1 MKLYSCSLG
10 LGTGIFWVR
19 MIIFEGSKR
28 LKTLV
33 VCYGIVLIGWTT
45 VPSTVPLVCEVIK
58 TSILFHSILFYC
70 SYTTWLDS
78 LPQEFTLLIWCLIVG
93 SVFERPCIGPLHW
106 YLMMLGRLYVV
117 VQKNGK
123 KEQDAERQL
132 KEYLHLDNSPR
143 CCIIQHVWNYLWNK
157 DYSRPFSTT

>member
-45 VPSTVPLVCEVIK
+45 VPSTVPWFCEVIK
-58 TSILFHSILFYC
+58 TFGLFY
-70 SYTTWLDS
+70 SIAVTQPD
-78 LPQEFTLLIWCLIVG
+78 
-93 SVFERPCIGPLHW
+93 
-106 YLMMLGRLYVV
+106 
-117 VQKNGK
+117 
-123 KEQDAERQL
+123 
-132 KEYLHLDNSPR
+132 
-143 CCIIQHVWNYLWNK
+143 
-157 DYSRPFSTT
+157 